1 MSSRLDRRMHA
12 QKKMR
17 KSAYSIVNKVLVYVG
32 LIIATLFVL
41 FPFAIILVTSFKTQ
55 ADAMDMTFTLIGRN
69 DGFSLQ
75 GYKTVF
81 EYKDSNGVPLIFT
94 GLLNTLLVS
103 VVPTISSLFLSALAA
118 FAFAKIKFKASKVF
132 FDILIFTMMIPG
144 TILIIPHYMMYE
156 WLGWINT
163 YAPLIVPTLWG
174 GATTIFFLR
183 QFMYGI
189 PDSLIEAAKLD
200 GLSYFGI
207 FIKIITPL
215 IVPALLAQGL
225 LGFITRYNNY
235 LGPMLYL
242 QDRDMFTLQLVV
254 ANFNS
259 YARTNKP
266 AIMAM
271 SMLTITPILIIYAI
285 FQNYFVEGISTSGM
299 KL

>member
-1 MSSRLDRRMHA
+1 M
-12 QKKMR
+12 
-17 KSAYSIVNKVLVYVG
+17 
-32 LIIATLFVL
+32 
-41 FPFAIILVTSFKTQ
+41 
-55 ADAMDMTFTLIGRN
+55 
-69 DGFSLQ
+69 
-75 GYKTVF
+75 
-81 EYKDSNGVPLIFT
+81 
-94 GLLNTLLVS
+94 VS
-103 VVPTISSLFLSALAA
+103 
-118 FAFAKIKFKASKVF
+118 
-132 FDILIFTMMIPG
+132 
-144 TILIIPHYMMYE
+144 
-156 WLGWINT
+156 WINT